1 MKQLVEQDIW
11 QWITEY
17 IEVNHEFY
25 DYKFPPC
32 PYARGA
38 RLRGALDV
46 HAWTQGNARTFIDAH
61 TADLIAST
69 DKTVRVMVF
78 PPSFRW
84 NWLARWH
91 ITNLNKTLVPQGYYI
106 QYGGAVETTS
116 RYPGIPGAYV
126 IVIINRLN
134 DVLEGH
140 AALKSTA
147 YYRNWSDAHY
157 QNVVVRRRQVYDR
170 YKDSK

>member
-1 MKQLVEQDIW
+1 MKDLIEQDIW
-11 QWITEY
+11 TWIAEY

-46 HAWTQGNARTFIDAH
+46 QAWTAGSARDFIDEQTHSLVAH
-61 TADLIAST
+61 AV
-69 DKTVRVMVF
+69 KTVRVMVF

-91 ITNLNKTLVPQGYYI
+91 IRNLNKTLVPQGYYI
-106 QYGGAVETTS
+106 QYGGAVETAS
-116 RYPGIPGAYV
+116 RYPGLKGEYV
-126 IVIINRLN
+126 IVIVNRLQ

-147 YYRNWSDAHY
+147 YYRNWSAQHY
-157 QNVVVRRRQVYDR
+157 HNVVERRQQVYDR
-170 YKDSK
+170 YKDTK